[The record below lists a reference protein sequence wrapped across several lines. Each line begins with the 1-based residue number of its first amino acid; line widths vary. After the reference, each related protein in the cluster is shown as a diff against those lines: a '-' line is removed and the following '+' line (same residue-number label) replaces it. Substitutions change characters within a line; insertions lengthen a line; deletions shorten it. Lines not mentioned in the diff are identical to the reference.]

1 MQTESIGKH
10 RPAKRDIVVVGA
22 SLGGVQALR
31 QLAADLPANF
41 PASVLVVQHIGA
53 NPSTLPAL
61 LSTSG
66 PNTASHAQDGEPL
79 RQGHIAVAPPDHHLL
94 ISAGKLKLS
103 RGPKEH
109 FSRPAVDTLFR
120 SAAIECGS
128 RVIGVVLTG
137 ALDDGT
143 AGLQAI
149 KQCGGMGIVQDPATA
164 FAPSMP
170 ASALQYV
177 EVDFCL
183 PLKRIAAKLLA
194 LVAEDMPVPV
204 DPAPPRELVYEQ
216 SPWTGTVNAMKNLA
230 TIATP
235 SPLTCPEC
243 GGGLWEINHA
253 RPPRFRCHT
262 GHGYSLQ
269 TLQHAMQ
276 GTTEGL
282 LWAAAR
288 ALQADAAVSH
298 RMAEEL
304 RKTNN
309 DAAADEECHASIA
322 EKKAGLLRRLIE
334 EL

>member
-1 MQTESIGKH
+1 MQSEASGSDLAA
-10 RPAKRDIVVVGA
+10 RRDIVVIGA
-22 SLGGVQALR
+22 SLGGIQALR
-31 QLAADLPANF
+31 RLASDLPANF

-61 LSTSG
+61 LSSAG
-66 PNTASHAQDGEPL
+66 PNPASHAQDGEPL

-94 ISAGKLKLS
+94 ICAGKLKLS

-120 SAAIECGS
+120 SAAIECGP
-128 RVIGVVLTG
+128 RAIGVVLTG
-137 ALDDGT
+137 TLDDGT

-149 KQCGGMGIVQDPATA
+149 KRCGGLAVVQDPASA

-177 EVDFCL
+177 EVDYCL
-183 PLKRIAAKLLA
+183 PLEQIAKRIATLVIDDAPPRHA
-194 LVAEDMPVPV
+194 L
-204 DPAPPRELVYEQ
+204 PRELVHEQ
-216 SPWTGTVNAMKNLA
+216 APWTGTVNAMKDLA
-230 TIATP
+230 QIASP

-243 GGGLWEINHA
+243 GGGLWEINQA

-269 TLQHAMQ
+269 TLQHAMN

-282 LWAAAR
+282 LWAAER
-288 ALQADAAVSH
+288 ALQADAAVAH
-298 RMAEEL
+298 RMAEEF
-304 RKTNN
+304 RKTN
-309 DAAADEECHASIA
+309 DSAAADEDAHADTY
-322 EKKAGLLRRLIE
+322 EKKANLLRHLIE
-334 EL
+334 DL

>member
-1 MQTESIGKH
+1 MQPNLTESL
-10 RPAKRDIVVVGA
+10 PTKRDIVVIGA

-31 QLAADLPANF
+31 ELAHDLPAHF

-61 LSTSG
+61 LSSVG
-66 PNTASHAQDGEPL
+66 PNPASHAQDGELLKP
-79 RQGHIAVAPPDHHLL
+79 GHIIVAPPDRHLL

-120 SAAIECGS
+120 SAAIECGP

-137 ALDDGT
+137 TLDDGT

-149 KQCGGMGIVQDPATA
+149 KQCGGMAVVQDPTSA
-164 FAPSMP
+164 FASSMP
-170 ASALQYV
+170 ASALRFV
-177 EVDFCL
+177 DVDFSL
-183 PLKRIAAKLLA
+183 PLEQIAKRLA
-194 LVAEDMPVPV
+194 TLVTDN
-204 DPAPPRELVYEQ
+204 APPRPEAPRALVHEQ
-216 SPWTGTVNAMKNLA
+216 APWTGTVNAMNDLA
-230 TIATP
+230 EIASP

-243 GGGLWEINHA
+243 GGGLWEINQA

-269 TLQHAMQ
+269 TLQHAMH
-276 GTTEGL
+276 GTTEAL
-282 LWAAAR
+282 LWAAER

-304 RKTNN
+304 RKTE
-309 DAAADEECHASIA
+309 DGAAAEEDAYASSH
-322 EKKAGLLRRLIE
+322 EKKAKLLRRLIE